1 MRITD
6 KILHNNFIYNLAYA
20 SERLYESET
29 KVLTNKRLNK
39 PSDSPVDVMTDLAIR
54 TKLDEITQFQRNISR
69 SQTLLQNTESI
80 TSQMQEIFQRV
91 NTLTIQGASDSYG
104 PTDKLSISYEVNQL
118 LEQVYSYAN
127 NRSESI
133 YTFSGTYS
141 DTAPYIAIRNS
152 DGEIE
157 SVKSAGSSGDIIT
170 TIGENINMKVNINGE
185 DLFESGENLFN
196 VLIDIRDS
204 LRANDSDSLR
214 NDIGKLE
221 TASEKIINIQA
232 VIGSRLNRITAADSR
247 AENDTI
253 SFTEFLSNT
262 EDIDA
267 SEAIMDYQLQLLTL
281 QSSLQAGSRL
291 IQPKLSDFLS

>member
-20 SERLYESET
+20 SERLYDAEN

-54 TKLDEITQFQRNISR
+54 TKLDEIDQYRRNIAR

-80 TSQMQEIFQRV
+80 VTQLQDIFQRL

-104 PTDKLSISYEVNQL
+104 PTDKISISYEVNQL
-118 LEQVYSYAN
+118 LEQIYTFAN
-127 NRSESI
+127 NRSEST

-141 DTAPYIAIRNS
+141 DTAPYVAVRNNN
-152 DGEIE
+152 GEITA
-157 SVKSAGSSGDIIT
+157 VKSAGSTGDINSL
-170 TIGENINMKVNINGE
+170 IGENIQIKVNVNGQ
-185 DLFESGENLFN
+185 DMFEAGENLFDV
-196 VLIDIRDS
+196 VLDIRDN
-204 LRANDSDSLR
+204 LRANNTDGLK
-214 NDIGKLE
+214 NDIGRLQE
-221 TASEKIINIQA
+221 ASEKIINFQA

-247 AENDTI
+247 AESDTI

-291 IQPKLSDFLS
+291 IQPKLSDFLR